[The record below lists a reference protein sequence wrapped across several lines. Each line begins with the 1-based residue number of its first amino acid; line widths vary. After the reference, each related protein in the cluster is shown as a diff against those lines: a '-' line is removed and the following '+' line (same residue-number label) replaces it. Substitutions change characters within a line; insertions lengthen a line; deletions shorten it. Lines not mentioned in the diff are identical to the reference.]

1 MKLTFDPKLNKA
13 LKKKKSQGF
22 NEARVRVDEEKIWD
36 FFSNGKDC
44 KIEIS
49 PQWEVSIIPLYKHKY
64 EDAIFIKAFFKEEY
78 SNNKEKYI
86 EELKQEFSEVYYIDE
101 YIPIKL
107 YVGEEEKK
115 YKIVAANIQDILYI
129 LHRGSDAKLIVHF
142 DGSITITIGTA
153 DIKNATLTQIFYKR
167 DFYSY
172 CVNEKDYINKIK
184 RGYKQ
189 YILEGKNG
197 EEIQLY
203 FYDKK

>member
-1 MKLTFDPKLNKA
+1 MKFNFDPNLNKV
-13 LKKKKSQGF
+13 LKRKQSHGF
-22 NEARVRVDEEKIWD
+22 NKARVKVDEEKIWD
-36 FFSNGKDC
+36 FFSNDKDC

-49 PQWEVSIIPLYKHKY
+49 PQWEVSIIPLYKHKH

-78 SNNKEKYI
+78 SDNKEECI
-86 EELKQEFSEVYYIDE
+86 EKLKHELSETYYTNEDT
-101 YIPIKL
+101 PIKF
-107 YVGEEEKK
+107 YIGEEEKK
-115 YKIVAANIQDILYI
+115 YKIVAVNIQDILYI
-129 LHRGSDAKLIVHF
+129 LHRGSDAKLIVHP

-153 DIKNATLTQIFYKR
+153 DIKNAILTQIFYKR

-172 CVNEKDYINKIK
+172 YVNEKKYIDKIK

-203 FYDKK
+203 FYNKK